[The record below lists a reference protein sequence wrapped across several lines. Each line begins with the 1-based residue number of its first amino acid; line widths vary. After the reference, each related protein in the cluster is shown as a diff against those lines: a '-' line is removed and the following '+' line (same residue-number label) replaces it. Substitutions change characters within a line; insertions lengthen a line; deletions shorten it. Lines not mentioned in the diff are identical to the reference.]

1 MHFQGG
7 FSDQCLVGLGC
18 FTAICRSKI
27 EVEIRRV
34 LDFPPATW
42 LVYQDCTEYRWWFQR
57 FFIFTPKFWEMIQF
71 DLLWI
76 SLHELMVTCGCT
88 VLDSDSPC
96 LVAQGWDSI
105 DPTLLRTQPEKV
117 AHVFGI
123 GSELRVLLL
132 ELELPQLFSSHW

>member
-1 MHFQGG
+1 MTPGVDSRIFHKKKNLGSTTIITHGLHQPGLLKAMATDFFSAAILAAKILETFFNRCQEKTGG
-7 FSDQCLVGLGC
+7 
-18 FTAICRSKI
+18 IYI
-27 EVEIRRV
+27 
-34 LDFPPATW
+34 
-42 LVYQDCTEYRWWFQR
+42 
-57 FFIFTPKFWEMIQF
+57 
-71 DLLWI
+71 LWI

-96 LVAQGWDSI
+96 LAAQGWDSI

>member
-1 MHFQGG
+1 MQ
-7 FSDQCLVGLGC
+7 
-18 FTAICRSKI
+18 
-27 EVEIRRV
+27 
-34 LDFPPATW
+34 
-42 LVYQDCTEYRWWFQR
+42 
-57 FFIFTPKFWEMIQF
+57 
-71 DLLWI
+71 LWI

-96 LVAQGWDSI
+96 LAAQGWDSI

-132 ELELPQLFSSHW
+132 ELELPQLFSSPWYGSGSSSGPTSWCCSLGSQLQLKKVLTVVLTDRCGLHGP